1 MTLTRDSE
9 ENICEYFGCSQVASE
24 RIYEKVG
31 EENIQFSLCK
41 QCVDR
46 FKRRLESIEEV
57 SL

>member
-1 MTLTRDSE
+1 MTLTGNSE

-31 EENIQFSLCK
+31 EENIQFSFCK
-41 QCVDR
+41 QCADR
-46 FKRRLESIEEV
+46 FKRALETVEEV